1 MERYNLHQRKKLLNY
16 FSSSAVLPAYRH
28 IPGYL
33 FLDFFDSLLF
43 GLPAFVQLF
52 ASAFMIGLLLTFF
65 MIFRGFLFSQLH
77 GTTRRTRIYRYNAR
91 A

>member
-1 MERYNLHQRKKLLNY
+1 
-16 FSSSAVLPAYRH
+16 
-28 IPGYL
+28 
-33 FLDFFDSLLF
+33 
-43 GLPAFVQLF
+43 
-52 ASAFMIGLLLTFF
+52 MIGLLLTFF